1 MIGIRVRMMGI
12 GVEMREIRVRMGEIR
27 VGMRGIGSENE
38 ENQGDNLRIGVKMM
52 DKKCGER

>member
-1 MIGIRVRMMGI
+1 MMGI
-12 GVEMREIRVRMGEIR
+12 EVEMREIRVRMGKIR
-27 VGMRGIGSENE
+27 VGMRGIGGENE

>member
-1 MIGIRVRMMGI
+1 MMGI
-12 GVEMREIRVRMGEIR
+12 GVEMREIRVRMGKIR
-27 VGMRGIGSENE
+27 VGMRGIGGENE

>member
-27 VGMRGIGSENE
+27 VGMRGIGGENE
-38 ENQGDNLRIGVKMM
+38 ENQGDSLRIGVKMM